1 MITEIGVPVRNGYM
15 GKLTLQLPFAKGES
29 VPYLR
34 DRPSDPFLGRY
45 GMTEQKPKF
54 KKKTFICWLAL
65 VGIAL
70 SLYFT
75 HRETLDVEVIRAL
88 VDENRAL
95 VIPVYL
101 LILSLL
107 GLTFIPSTPFAIG
120 GVLLFS
126 PGVAY
131 GLNLVGI
138 LTSSTVVY
146 HFARFLGIGTAFE
159 TRYPHKTIRVR
170 EALSHKE
177 LPIIVGWS
185 FFPVV
190 PTDLI
195 IYVASTL
202 KVPLWKCL
210 LGVLLG
216 EGALNA
222 LYIFSVGSAI

>member
-1 MITEIGVPVRNGYM
+1 
-15 GKLTLQLPFAKGES
+15 
-29 VPYLR
+29 
-34 DRPSDPFLGRY
+34 
-45 GMTEQKPKF
+45 MTEKTPKF
-54 KKKTFICWLAL
+54 KKKTFIAWLTLVGLAL
-65 VGIAL
+65 
-70 SLYFT
+70 SYYFT
-75 HRETLDVEVIRAL
+75 HRDTLDVEVIRAL
-88 VDENRAL
+88 VNENRIL

-101 LILSLL
+101 LLLSVL
-107 GLTFIPSTPFAIG
+107 GLTFIPSTPIAIG

-126 PGVAY
+126 PGFAY
-131 GLNLVGI
+131 GINLVGI

-159 TRYPHKTIRVR
+159 SRYPRRTAKVR
-170 EALSHKE
+170 EALSNKE

-216 EGALNA
+216 EGTLNA
-222 LYIFSVGSAI
+222 LYIFSVGFAF